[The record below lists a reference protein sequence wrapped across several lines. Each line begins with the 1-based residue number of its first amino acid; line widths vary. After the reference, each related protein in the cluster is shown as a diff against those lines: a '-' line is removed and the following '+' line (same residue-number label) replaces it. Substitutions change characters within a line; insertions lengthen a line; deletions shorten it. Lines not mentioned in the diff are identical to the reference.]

1 MSAADPAD
9 VARALA
15 AMAGKRAL
23 VVGDLMLDCYVYGET
38 ERVSREAPVLIVRKE
53 REEYRLGAA
62 ANTAANLAAL
72 GLQVRLAGVGGDDDA
87 ARTLERMLG
96 EAGCRTDTLHRCAL
110 ATPVKTRILAGA
122 FGTSRQQVLRLDA
135 YVERTLQPEWLE
147 AVANTVRRLAR
158 EVDVVVVSD
167 YGHGVVT
174 GQVIAALQEVARAGS
189 LVCVDSR
196 HNLRAFAGM
205 AALTPNVPEAEALVG
220 RSLHA
225 PADVAAAG
233 DQILRELRCK
243 ACLITLGQRG
253 MTLFR
258 PKAPACHVDVVG
270 QTEVT
275 DVTGAGDS
283 VIATLAAA
291 LAAGLGVK
299 NGMLLANC
307 AAGVVVSR
315 MGTASASPQDVA
327 QAAKAAALRLEAWA

>member
-1 MSAADPAD
+1 MADTQ
-9 VARALA
+9 VQRALA
-15 AMAGKRAL
+15 QMAGRRAL
-23 VVGDLMLDCYVYGET
+23 LVGDLMLDAYVYGET

-53 REEYRLGAA
+53 REEHRLGAA

-72 GLQVRLAGVGGDDDA
+72 GLQVRLAGVSGNDA
-87 ARTLERMLG
+87 SARVLEGLLQA
-96 EAGCRTDTLHRCAL
+96 AGCDVDTLTPCAL
-110 ATPVKTRILAGA
+110 ATPLKTRILAGA

-135 YVERTLQPEWLE
+135 YVERAVPNDVSR
-147 AVANTVRRLAR
+147 AVADQIERQAAD
-158 EVDVVVVSD
+158 VDVVVVSD

-174 GQVIAALQEVARAGS
+174 GPVLQALHRLANAGHT
-189 LVCVDSR
+189 VCVDSR
-196 HNLRAFAGM
+196 YNLRAFVGM
-205 AALTPNVPEAEALVG
+205 TALTPNVPEAEALVG
-220 RSLHA
+220 SPLHA
-225 PADVAAAG
+225 AADVARAG
-233 DQILRELRCK
+233 KEILARQQCD

-258 PKAPACHVDVVG
+258 GDATPCHVDVVG

-283 VIATLAAA
+283 VIATLGAA

-315 MGTASASPQDVA
+315 MGTACASPADVA
-327 QAAKAAALRLEAWA
+327 AAAAASAVHLEAW